1 MLSLSLMKQTTSWNP
16 DSYSKNARFV
26 SDLGEPLLQ
35 LLEPEPRERILDL
48 GCGDGALTAKI
59 EAVGAVVIGV
69 DSSLAQI
76 QAARQRGLNALVM
89 DGHRMGFKRDF
100 DAVFSNAV
108 LHWMKPPERVIEG
121 VSNLLRPGGRFVGEF
136 GGKGNVQTIRSALHS
151 ALGKRRI
158 DPWSVDPWYYPLPEE
173 YVALLNKFGFTVQ
186 YIELIP
192 RPTKLP
198 GDIVDWL
205 EVFAQPFTQSVNEGD
220 RESFLKEV
228 TAELEPKLRQADGT
242 WVVDYV
248 RLRFKSVARP

>member
-1 MLSLSLMKQTTSWNP
+1 MLSSSFMKQTTTWNP

-26 SDLGEPLLQ
+26 SDLAEPLVQ
-35 LLEPEPRERILDL
+35 LLDPKPRELILDL
-48 GCGDGALTAKI
+48 GCGDGALTEKI
-59 EAVGAVVIGV
+59 EAIGAVVIGV

-136 GGKGNVQTIRSALHS
+136 GGKGNLQTIRATLH
-151 ALGKRRI
+151 AGLRKRGI
-158 DPWSVDPWYYPLPEE
+158 DPWVVDPWYNPCAEE
-173 YVALLNKFGFTVQ
+173 YSALLKQFAFTVE

-205 EVFAQPFTQSVNEGD
+205 EVFAQPFTQSVNEQD
-220 RESFLKEV
+220 HKSFLEEV
-228 TAELEPKLRQADGT
+228 KAELEPTLRKSDGS
-242 WVVDYV
+242 WVADYV
-248 RLRFKSVARP
+248 RLRFKARARP